1 MRAVVALT
9 RKLISEKEF
18 IAKAEKYL
26 NFEIAERDDE
36 VSKVIVLDQVC
47 QPEKNA
53 SWTGQFLG
61 VKIMFYGEPVK
72 FLTFLGYDADTG
84 LMFNIVK

>member
-1 MRAVVALT
+1 MT

-36 VSKVIVLDQVC
+36 VSKVIVLIKFAGQ
-47 QPEKNA
+47 KNMA
-53 SWTGQFLG
+53 HGKGNFWEN
-61 VKIMFYGEPVK
+61 K
-72 FLTFLGYDADTG
+72 
-84 LMFNIVK
+84 

>member
-18 IAKAEKYL
+18 IAKAENYL
-26 NFEIAERDDE
+26 NFEITERDDE

-47 QPEKNA
+47 QPEKNG

-61 VKIMFYGEPVK
+61 EQIMFYGEPVK

-84 LMFNIVK
+84 LMFNGH